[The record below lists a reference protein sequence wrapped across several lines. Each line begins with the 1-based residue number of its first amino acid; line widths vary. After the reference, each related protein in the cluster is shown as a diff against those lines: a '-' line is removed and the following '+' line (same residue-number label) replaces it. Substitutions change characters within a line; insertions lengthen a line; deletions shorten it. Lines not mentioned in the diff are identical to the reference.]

1 MLYLK
6 HDLLT
11 KNTAAQ
17 LLYLT
22 LKEGELLLANTYT
35 DYLLEL
41 TNEQTLEKL
50 YAIPTQIAQ
59 NDRYTTIEIGTNANT
74 PLSASL
80 LINYP
85 ARFSY
90 IVYGQNSN
98 TNLDP
103 ADAVVEGVIQMG
115 YLIVEDITTPR
126 FTEPNLTIDSDIA
139 YNG

>member
-1 MLYLK
+1 MIYLI
-6 HDLLT
+6 

-22 LKEGELLLANTYT
+22 LKEGELLLANSYT

-50 YAIPTQIAQ
+50 YAIPNQIAQ
-59 NDRYTTIEIGTNANT
+59 NDRYTTIQIGTNDNEPT
-74 PLSASL
+74 DASL

-90 IVYGQNSN
+90 VVYGQNST

-103 ADAVVEGVIQMG
+103 TDEAVVGVIEKG

-126 FTEPNLTIDSDIA
+126 FTEPNLTIDNDIA

>member
-1 MLYLK
+1 MIYL
-6 HDLLT
+6 L

-22 LKEGELLLANTYT
+22 LKEGELLLANPYT
-35 DYLLEL
+35 HYLLEL
-41 TNEQTLEKL
+41 TNEQTLQKL

-59 NDRYTTIEIGTNANT
+59 NDRYTTIQIGTNANT
-74 PLSASL
+74 PTAASL

-90 IVYGQNSN
+90 VVYGQNSS

-103 ADAVVEGVIQMG
+103 TNAAVEGIIEKG

-126 FTEPNLTIDSDIA
+126 FTEPNLTIDNDIA

>member
-1 MLYLK
+1 MIYL
-6 HDLLT
+6 L

-22 LKEGELLLANTYT
+22 LKEGELLLSNTYT
-35 DYLLEL
+35 HYLLEL
-41 TNEQTLEKL
+41 TNEQTLQKL
-50 YAIPTQIAQ
+50 YAIPTKIAE
-59 NDRYTTIEIGTNANT
+59 NDRYTTIQIGTNANT
-74 PLSASL
+74 PLAASL

-90 IVYGQNSN
+90 IVYGQNSSS
-98 TNLDP
+98 NLDP
-103 ADAVVEGVIQMG
+103 TAATVEGVIEKG

-126 FTEPNLTIDSDIA
+126 FTEPNLTIDNDIT

>member
-1 MLYLK
+1 MIYL
-6 HDLLT
+6 L

-22 LKEGELLLANTYT
+22 LKEGELLLSNTYT
-35 DYLLEL
+35 HYLLEL
-41 TNEQTLEKL
+41 TNEQTLQKL
-50 YAIPTQIAQ
+50 YAIPTKIAE
-59 NDRYTTIEIGTNANT
+59 NDRYTTIQIGTNANT
-74 PLSASL
+74 PTAASL

-90 IVYGQNSN
+90 IIYGQNSS

-103 ADAVVEGVIQMG
+103 TNAAVEGVIEKG

-126 FTEPNLTIDSDIA
+126 FTEPNLTIDNDIT

>member
-1 MLYLK
+1 MIYL
-6 HDLLT
+6 L

-17 LLYLT
+17 LLYLS

-35 DYLLEL
+35 HYLLEL

-59 NDRYTTIEIGTNANT
+59 NDRYTTIQIGTNANT
-74 PLSASL
+74 PLAASL

-90 IVYGQNSN
+90 IVYGQNSS

-103 ADAVVEGVIQMG
+103 TDAVVEGVIEKG

-126 FTEPNLTIDSDIA
+126 FTEPNLTIDNDIT

>member
-1 MLYLK
+1 MIYL
-6 HDLLT
+6 L

-22 LKEGELLLANTYT
+22 LKEGELLLANPYT
-35 DYLLEL
+35 HYLLEL
-41 TNEQTLEKL
+41 TNEQTLQKL
-50 YAIPTQIAQ
+50 YAIPTKIAE
-59 NDRYTTIEIGTNANT
+59 NDRYTTIQIGTNANT
-74 PLSASL
+74 PTAASL

-90 IVYGQNSN
+90 IVYGQNSS

-103 ADAVVEGVIQMG
+103 TNAAVEGIIEKG
-115 YLIVEDITTPR
+115 YLIVEDVTTPR
-126 FTEPNLTIDSDIA
+126 YTEPNLTIDKDIT

>member
-1 MLYLK
+1 MIYL
-6 HDLLT
+6 L

-17 LLYLT
+17 LLYLS

-35 DYLLEL
+35 HYLLEL

-50 YAIPTQIAQ
+50 YAIPIQIAQ
-59 NDRYTTIEIGTNANT
+59 NDRYTTIQIGTNANT
-74 PLSASL
+74 PTAASL

-90 IVYGQNSN
+90 VVYGQNSS

-103 ADAVVEGVIQMG
+103 TDAVVEGVIQMG
-115 YLIVEDITTPR
+115 YLIVEDLTTPR

>member
-1 MLYLK
+1 MIYL
-6 HDLLT
+6 L

-22 LKEGELLLANTYT
+22 LKEGELLLANPYT
-35 DYLLEL
+35 HYLLEL
-41 TNEQTLEKL
+41 TNEQTLQKL
-50 YAIPTQIAQ
+50 YAIPLQIAQ
-59 NDRYTTIEIGTNANT
+59 NDRYTTIQIGTNANT
-74 PLSASL
+74 PTAASL

-90 IVYGQNSN
+90 VVYGQNSS

-103 ADAVVEGVIQMG
+103 TDAVVEGVIQMG
-115 YLIVEDITTPR
+115 YLIVEDLTTPR

>member
-1 MLYLK
+1 MIYL
-6 HDLLT
+6 L

-22 LKEGELLLANTYT
+22 LKEGELLLSNTYT
-35 DYLLEL
+35 HYLLEL
-41 TNEQTLEKL
+41 TNEQTLQKL
-50 YAIPTQIAQ
+50 YAIPTKIAE
-59 NDRYTTIEIGTNANT
+59 NDRYTTIRIGTNANT
-74 PLSASL
+74 PTAASL

-90 IVYGQNSN
+90 VVYGQNSS

-103 ADAVVEGVIQMG
+103 TNAAVAGVIEKG
-115 YLIVEDITTPR
+115 YLIVEDVTTPR
-126 FTEPNLTIDSDIA
+126 YTEPNLTINNDIT

>member
-1 MLYLK
+1 MIYL
-6 HDLLT
+6 L

-17 LLYLT
+17 LLYLS

-59 NDRYTTIEIGTNANT
+59 NDRYTTIEIGTNANV

-103 ADAVVEGVIQMG
+103 ADAVVEGVIQRG

>member
-1 MLYLK
+1 MIYL
-6 HDLLT
+6 L

-22 LKEGELLLANTYT
+22 LKEGELLLANSYT
-35 DYLLEL
+35 HYLLEL
-41 TNEQTLEKL
+41 TNEQTLQKL
-50 YAIPTQIAQ
+50 YAIPLQIAQ
-59 NDRYTTIEIGTNANT
+59 NDRYTTIQIGTNANT

-90 IVYGQNSN
+90 VVYGQNSS

-103 ADAVVEGVIQMG
+103 TNAVVEGVIEKG

-126 FTEPNLTIDSDIA
+126 FTEPNLTIDNDIA

>member
-1 MLYLK
+1 MIYL
-6 HDLLT
+6 L

-17 LLYLT
+17 LLYLS
-22 LKEGELLLANTYT
+22 LKEGELLLANPYT
-35 DYLLEL
+35 HYLLEL

-59 NDRYTTIEIGTNANT
+59 NDRYTTIQIGTNANT
-74 PLSASL
+74 PTAASL

-90 IVYGQNSN
+90 IVYGQNSS

-103 ADAVVEGVIQMG
+103 TDAVVEGVIEMG

>member
-1 MLYLK
+1 MIYL
-6 HDLLT
+6 L

-17 LLYLT
+17 LLYLS

-35 DYLLEL
+35 HYLLEL

-50 YAIPTQIAQ
+50 YAIPIQIAQ
-59 NDRYTTIEIGTNANT
+59 NDRYTTIQIGTNANT
-74 PLSASL
+74 PLAASL

-90 IVYGQNSN
+90 IVYGQNSSS
-98 TNLDP
+98 NLDP
-103 ADAVVEGVIQMG
+103 TNAVVEGVIEKG

>member
-1 MLYLK
+1 MIYLV
-6 HDLLT
+6 

-17 LLYLT
+17 LLYLS
-22 LKEGELLLANTYT
+22 LKEGELLLSNSYT
-35 DYLLEL
+35 HYLLEL
-41 TNEQTLEKL
+41 TNEQTLQKL
-50 YAIPTQIAQ
+50 YAIPTKIAE
-59 NDRYTTIEIGTNANT
+59 NDRYTTIQIGTNANT
-74 PLSASL
+74 PTAASL

-90 IVYGQNSN
+90 IVYGQNSS

-103 ADAVVEGVIQMG
+103 TNAAVEGVIEKG

-126 FTEPNLTIDSDIA
+126 FTEPNLTIDNDIT

>member
-1 MLYLK
+1 MIYL
-6 HDLLT
+6 L

-35 DYLLEL
+35 HYLLEL
-41 TNEQTLEKL
+41 TNEQTLQKL
-50 YAIPTQIAQ
+50 YAIPTKIAE
-59 NDRYTTIEIGTNANT
+59 NDRYTTIQIGTNANT
-74 PLSASL
+74 PLAASL

-90 IVYGQNSN
+90 IIYGQNSS

-103 ADAVVEGVIQMG
+103 TDAVVEGVIEKG

-126 FTEPNLTIDSDIA
+126 FTEPNLTIDNDIT

>member
-1 MLYLK
+1 MIYL
-6 HDLLT
+6 L

-17 LLYLT
+17 LLYLS

-59 NDRYTTIEIGTNANT
+59 NDRYTTIQIGTNVNT
-74 PLSASL
+74 PTAASL

-90 IVYGQNSN
+90 VVYGQNSS

-103 ADAVVEGVIQMG
+103 TDAVVEGVIQMG
-115 YLIVEDITTPR
+115 YLIVEDLTTPR

>member
-1 MLYLK
+1 MIYL
-6 HDLLT
+6 L

-22 LKEGELLLANTYT
+22 LKEGELLLANPYT
-35 DYLLEL
+35 NYLLEL

-50 YAIPTQIAQ
+50 YVIPNQIAQ
-59 NDRYTTIEIGTNANT
+59 NDRYTTIQIGTNANT
-74 PLSASL
+74 PTAASL

-90 IVYGQNSN
+90 VVYGQNST

-103 ADAVVEGVIQMG
+103 NNAAVVGVIEKG

-126 FTEPNLTIDSDIA
+126 FTEPNLTIDNDIA

>member
-1 MLYLK
+1 MIYL
-6 HDLLT
+6 L

-22 LKEGELLLANTYT
+22 LKEGELLLANSYT

-50 YAIPTQIAQ
+50 YAIPNQIAQ
-59 NDRYTTIEIGTNANT
+59 NDRYTTIQIGTNDNEPT
-74 PLSASL
+74 DASL

-90 IVYGQNSN
+90 VVYGQNSS
-98 TNLDP
+98 TNLNPTDE
-103 ADAVVEGVIQMG
+103 AVVGVIEKG

-126 FTEPNLTIDSDIA
+126 FTEPNLTIDNDIA

>member
-1 MLYLK
+1 MIYL
-6 HDLLT
+6 L

-17 LLYLT
+17 LLYLS
-22 LKEGELLLANTYT
+22 LKEGELLLANPYT
-35 DYLLEL
+35 HYLLEL

-59 NDRYTTIEIGTNANT
+59 NDRYTTIQIGTNVNT
-74 PLSASL
+74 PTAASL

-90 IVYGQNSN
+90 IIYGQNSS

-115 YLIVEDITTPR
+115 YLIVEDLTTPR

>member
-1 MLYLK
+1 MIYL
-6 HDLLT
+6 L

-17 LLYLT
+17 LLYLS

-59 NDRYTTIEIGTNANT
+59 NDRYTTIEIGTNANV

-90 IVYGQNSN
+90 IIYGQNSN

-103 ADAVVEGVIQMG
+103 ANAVVEGVIQRG

>member
-1 MLYLK
+1 MIYL
-6 HDLLT
+6 L

-35 DYLLEL
+35 HYLLEL

-59 NDRYTTIEIGTNANT
+59 NDRYTTIQIGTNANT
-74 PLSASL
+74 PLAASL

-90 IVYGQNSN
+90 IVYGQNSSS
-98 TNLDP
+98 NLDP
-103 ADAVVEGVIQMG
+103 TNAVVEGVIERG

>member
-1 MLYLK
+1 MIYL
-6 HDLLT
+6 L

-17 LLYLT
+17 LLYLS

-90 IVYGQNSN
+90 IIYGQNSS

-103 ADAVVEGVIQMG
+103 TDAVVEGVIQMG

>member
-1 MLYLK
+1 MIYL
-6 HDLLT
+6 L

-17 LLYLT
+17 LLYLS

-50 YAIPTQIAQ
+50 YAIPIQIAQ
-59 NDRYTTIEIGTNANT
+59 NDRYTTIQIGTNANT
-74 PLSASL
+74 PTAASL

-90 IVYGQNSN
+90 IVYGQNSS

-103 ADAVVEGVIQMG
+103 TDAVVEGVIQIG

>member
-1 MLYLK
+1 MIYLI
-6 HDLLT
+6 

-22 LKEGELLLANTYT
+22 LKEGELLLTNTYT
-35 DYLLEL
+35 HYLLEL

-59 NDRYTTIEIGTNANT
+59 NDRYTTIQIGTNANNPT
-74 PLSASL
+74 AASL

-90 IVYGQNSN
+90 IVYGQNSSS
-98 TNLDP
+98 NLDP
-103 ADAVVEGVIQMG
+103 TNAVVEGVIERG

>member
-1 MLYLK
+1 MIYL
-6 HDLLT
+6 L

-22 LKEGELLLANTYT
+22 LKEGELLLSNTYT
-35 DYLLEL
+35 HYLLEL
-41 TNEQTLEKL
+41 TNEQTLQKL
-50 YAIPTQIAQ
+50 YAIPTKIAE
-59 NDRYTTIEIGTNANT
+59 NDRYTTIQIGTNANT
-74 PLSASL
+74 PPAASL

-90 IVYGQNSN
+90 IVYGQNSS

-103 ADAVVEGVIQMG
+103 TNAAVEGVIEKG

-126 FTEPNLTIDSDIA
+126 YTEPNLTIDNDIT

>member
-1 MLYLK
+1 MIYL
-6 HDLLT
+6 L

-22 LKEGELLLANTYT
+22 LKEGELLLANPYT
-35 DYLLEL
+35 NYLLEL

-50 YAIPTQIAQ
+50 YVIPNQIAQ
-59 NDRYTTIEIGTNANT
+59 NDRYTTIQIGTNDNEPT
-74 PLSASL
+74 DASL

-90 IVYGQNSN
+90 VVYGQNST

-103 ADAVVEGVIQMG
+103 NNAAVEGVIEKG

-126 FTEPNLTIDSDIA
+126 FTEPNLTIDNDIA

>member
-1 MLYLK
+1 MVYL
-6 HDLLT
+6 L

-17 LLYLT
+17 LLYLQIQ
-22 LKEGELLLANTYT
+22 EGELLLSNFYT

-50 YAIPTQIAQ
+50 YCIPILVAS
-59 NDRYTTIEIGTNANT
+59 NERYTTIEISTNANNPT
-74 PLSASL
+74 AGSL

-90 IVYGQNSN
+90 RVFGQNSS

-103 ADAVVEGVIQMG
+103 TDNVVVGVIEKG
-115 YLIVEDITTPR
+115 YLIMQDLTTPY
-126 FTEPNLTIDSDIA
+126 FTDPNLTIPSDIA

>member
-1 MLYLK
+1 MIYL
-6 HDLLT
+6 L

-22 LKEGELLLANTYT
+22 LKEGELLLANPYT
-35 DYLLEL
+35 HYLLEL
-41 TNEQTLEKL
+41 TNEQTLQKL
-50 YAIPTQIAQ
+50 YAIPTKIAE
-59 NDRYTTIEIGTNANT
+59 NDRYTTIRIGTNANT
-74 PLSASL
+74 PTAASL

-90 IVYGQNSN
+90 IVYGQNSS

-103 ADAVVEGVIQMG
+103 TNAAVEGVIEKG
-115 YLIVEDITTPR
+115 YLIVEDVTTPR
-126 FTEPNLTIDSDIA
+126 YTEPNLTIDNDIT

>member
-1 MLYLK
+1 MIYL
-6 HDLLT
+6 L

-22 LKEGELLLANTYT
+22 LKEGELLLANSYT
-35 DYLLEL
+35 HYLLEL
-41 TNEQTLEKL
+41 TNEQTLQKL
-50 YAIPTQIAQ
+50 YAIPLQIAQ
-59 NDRYTTIEIGTNANT
+59 NDRYTTIQIGTNANT
-74 PLSASL
+74 PLAASL

-90 IVYGQNSN
+90 IVYGQNSS
-98 TNLDP
+98 TNLNP
-103 ADAVVEGVIQMG
+103 TNAVVEGVIEKG

-126 FTEPNLTIDSDIA
+126 FTEPNLTIDNDIA

>member
-1 MLYLK
+1 MIYL
-6 HDLLT
+6 L

-22 LKEGELLLANTYT
+22 LQEGDLLLANTYT
-35 DYLLEL
+35 HYLLEL

-59 NDRYTTIEIGTNANT
+59 NDRYTTIQIGTNANNPT
-74 PLSASL
+74 AASL

-90 IVYGQNSN
+90 IVYGQNSSS
-98 TNLDP
+98 NLDP
-103 ADAVVEGVIQMG
+103 TNAVVEGVIERG

>member
-1 MLYLK
+1 MIYL
-6 HDLLT
+6 L

-17 LLYLT
+17 LLYLS

-59 NDRYTTIEIGTNANT
+59 NDRYTTIEIGTNANV

-90 IVYGQNSN
+90 IIYGQNSN

>member
-1 MLYLK
+1 MIYL
-6 HDLLT
+6 L

-17 LLYLT
+17 LLYLS

-59 NDRYTTIEIGTNANT
+59 NDRYTTIQIGTNANT

-90 IVYGQNSN
+90 IIYGQNSN
-98 TNLDP
+98 TNLNP

>member
-1 MLYLK
+1 MIYLV
-6 HDLLT
+6 

-22 LKEGELLLANTYT
+22 LKQGELLLSNTYT
-35 DYLLEL
+35 HYLLEL
-41 TNEQTLEKL
+41 TNEQTLQKL
-50 YAIPTQIAQ
+50 YAIPTKIAE
-59 NDRYTTIEIGTNANT
+59 NDRYTTIRIGTNANT
-74 PLSASL
+74 PTAASL

-90 IVYGQNSN
+90 IVYGQNSS

-103 ADAVVEGVIQMG
+103 TNAAVEGVIEKG

-126 FTEPNLTIDSDIA
+126 FTEPNLTIDNDIT

>member
-1 MLYLK
+1 MIYL
-6 HDLLT
+6 L

-17 LLYLT
+17 LLYLS
-22 LKEGELLLANTYT
+22 LKEGELLLPNTYT

-59 NDRYTTIEIGTNANT
+59 NDRYTTIEIGTNANV

-90 IVYGQNSN
+90 IIYGQNSN

>member
-1 MLYLK
+1 MIYL
-6 HDLLT
+6 L

-17 LLYLT
+17 LLYLS

-74 PLSASL
+74 PTAASL

-90 IVYGQNSN
+90 IIYGQNSS

-103 ADAVVEGVIQMG
+103 TDAVVEGVIQIG

>member
-1 MLYLK
+1 MIYL
-6 HDLLT
+6 L

-35 DYLLEL
+35 HYLLEL
-41 TNEQTLEKL
+41 TNEQTLQKL
-50 YAIPTQIAQ
+50 YAIPTKIAE
-59 NDRYTTIEIGTNANT
+59 NDRYTTIQIGTNANT
-74 PLSASL
+74 PLAASL

-90 IVYGQNSN
+90 IVYGQNSS

-103 ADAVVEGVIQMG
+103 TNAAVEGVIEKG

-126 FTEPNLTIDSDIA
+126 FTEPNLTIDNDIT

>member
-1 MLYLK
+1 MIYL
-6 HDLLT
+6 L

-22 LKEGELLLANTYT
+22 LKEGELLLSNTYT
-35 DYLLEL
+35 HYLLEL
-41 TNEQTLEKL
+41 TNEQTLQKL
-50 YAIPTQIAQ
+50 YAIPTKIAE
-59 NDRYTTIEIGTNANT
+59 NDRYTTIQIGTNANT
-74 PLSASL
+74 PLAASL

-90 IVYGQNSN
+90 IVYGQNSS

-103 ADAVVEGVIQMG
+103 TDAVVEGVIEKG

-126 FTEPNLTIDSDIA
+126 FTEPNLTIDNDIT

>member
-1 MLYLK
+1 MIYL
-6 HDLLT
+6 L

-17 LLYLT
+17 LLYLS

-50 YAIPTQIAQ
+50 YAIPIQIAQ
-59 NDRYTTIEIGTNANT
+59 NDRYTTIQIGTNANT
-74 PLSASL
+74 PTAASL

-90 IVYGQNSN
+90 IVYGQNSS

-103 ADAVVEGVIQMG
+103 TDAVVEGVIQIG
-115 YLIVEDITTPR
+115 YLIVEDLTTPR

>member
-1 MLYLK
+1 MIYL
-6 HDLLT
+6 L

-22 LKEGELLLANTYT
+22 LKEGELLLANSYT
-35 DYLLEL
+35 HYLLEL
-41 TNEQTLEKL
+41 TNEQTLQKV
-50 YAIPTQIAQ
+50 YAIPTKIAE
-59 NDRYTTIEIGTNANT
+59 NDRYTTIQIGTNANT
-74 PLSASL
+74 PTAASL

-90 IVYGQNSN
+90 IVYGQNSS

-103 ADAVVEGVIQMG
+103 TNAVVEGVIEKG

-126 FTEPNLTIDSDIA
+126 FTEPNLTINNDIA